1 RVVIPSY
8 QRPALLR
15 RLLMQLAAQTA
26 AQEFDV
32 HVVDDGSERPVGAA
46 VADLRLPIG
55 IRLHR
60 QPNAGAAAARHAG
73 VLAAQ
78 GQLILFLDDDMQVGR
93 EFVEQHLRAHQQ
105 HGRAVVLG
113 RIRADPSLA
122 TMPLIE
128 RWHATL
134 LDRKAAQIA
143 AGILPVRSNLMFTG
157 NVSLRRED
165 YLAVGGFDT
174 SLGNSEDVELG
185 LRLEKAGVPFVFS
198 EAAFTLHGSD
208 HHDLLKWRRRARRYG
223 VFDHRIAAMHPEL
236 RHASPW
242 RFAFDLH
249 PIARPFVAAS
259 VLAPPSSRA
268 AAAAVAGAACLADR
282 AGLGNPA
289 IAATPRP
296 YAIEYFSGVREEA
309 GSVEQSARELARFA
323 ARFETGMAGAAARAL
338 NHLREE

>member
-143 AGILPVRSNLMFTG
+143 AGILPVRSNLLFTG
-157 NVSLRRED
+157 NASLRRED
-165 YLAVGGFDT
+165 YLAVGGFDG
-174 SLGNSEDVELG
+174 SLPHSEDVELG
-185 LRLEKAGVPFVFS
+185 LRLEKAGVPFRFCDG
-198 EAAFTLHGSD
+198 AWTLHGSD
-208 HHDLLKWRRRARRYG
+208 HTSIGKWRSRARLYG
-223 VFDHRIAAMHPEL
+223 DCDRRIAGKHPDL
-236 RHASPW
+236 RQASPW
-242 RFAFDLH
+242 RFVFDLH
-249 PIARPFVAAS
+249 PLARPFLAAA
-259 VLAPPSSRA
+259 VLAPA
-268 AAAAVAGAACLADR
+268 AAGKAVGAGVRLAALADR
-282 AGLGNPA
+282 VGLRR
-289 IAATPRP
+289 AALGSTTLA
-296 YAIEYFSGVREEA
+296 YAMEYFRGVREAA
-309 GSVEQSARELARFA
+309 GSAPQALEELLDFAGRF
-323 ARFETGMAGAAARAL
+323 
-338 NHLREE
+338 